1 MFFNGKGEKYIFY
14 ELLDTTRVIRFL
26 KRIVTPI
33 LRFNTFSE
41 VSAFAEREDNDAEGN
56 KIETIKVIALFYDGE
71 DME

>member
-1 MFFNGKGEKYIFY
+1 M
-14 ELLDTTRVIRFL
+14 IRFL

-56 KIETIKVIALFYDGE
+56 KIETIKVIGLFYDGE
-71 DME
+71 EMQ